1 MTTLSENGADVKMM
15 DAGGNTALHY
25 SVCSEQTSIVG
36 KLLAH
41 KANIES
47 QAKLFIIQDYFQ
59 NI

>member
-1 MTTLSENGADVKMM
+1 MILLENGANPNVM
-15 DAGGNTALHY
+15 DSGSNTVLHY